1 MLRPW
6 SALALRCAALE
17 LPRALRAALLAALP
31 AAGSSPVRRAAE
43 PPAER
48 WSGKP
53 RVRHAAP
60 APRRPGSG
68 SPARAARGDRESA
81 VNRFSLAPREAR
93 ERAKIGR
100 ASCREGGYISYLA

>member
-17 LPRALRAALLAALP
+17 QPRALRAALLAALLP

-93 ERAKIGR
+93 ERATASR
-100 ASCREGGYISYLA
+100 AGN